1 MFELEAFP
9 KSAEREARLV
19 EAHMRVA
26 YSVPKGR
33 QYLYGGTPSEPV
45 LAEAAARIMNDMNS
59 LATITD
65 FLKDG
70 LVSKGERGEL
80 LARLLLTLA
89 HDKCVDFD
97 SANAHEVQ
105 YSRPVLLAD
114 FLEALVG
121 PGHMK
126 KILESR
132 PDSLPDGATFEEAF
146 KDAKVNFTHFVQAAN
161 ENAIADEVAVW
172 CSSARMVSGWLTFI
186 YRSFSGTSRSAATS
200 FLVFLSKSKIG

>member
-1 MFELEAFP
+1 MFEFEAFP
-9 KSAEREARLV
+9 ESAEREARFV
-19 EAHMRVA
+19 EVHMRVT
-26 YSVPKGR
+26 YSVPSHR
-33 QYLYGGTPSEPV
+33 QHLRGGTPSEPV
-45 LAEAAARIMNDMNS
+45 LARGVMNDMNS

-70 LVSKGERGEL
+70 FISKGERGEL
-80 LARLLLTLA
+80 LARLLFTLA

-132 PDSLPDGATFEEAF
+132 PDSFPDGATFEEAF
-146 KDAKVNFTHFVQAAN
+146 KDARVNFTHFVQAGD